1 MFTPLTAPFRGAE
14 GGTLRALDSG
24 GLISVR
30 PQKADYSTPNR
41 SLQKEANPAPSAG
54 SKVSFQEALNP
65 YPRSSPSRS
74 TPESGNEPDQLRG
87 SRHSSFLRKA
97 PINRQRSSKT
107 NRRLRC

>member
-1 MFTPLTAPFRGAE
+1 VEIQRLNLDKCLVQNSLRSHLPTETKSEDSATDVHSAYGAVPRRG
-14 GGTLRALDSG
+14 GGNLRALDSG

-65 YPRSSPSRS
+65 
-74 TPESGNEPDQLRG
+74 
-87 SRHSSFLRKA
+87 
-97 PINRQRSSKT
+97 
-107 NRRLRC
+107 